1 MTRTD
6 NLLISD
12 DEKNLTTSS
21 ISRINLLLHGVED
34 FRIEKEDTLR
44 HPVFREND
52 QLSKFDVVIANP
64 PFSLKKWGFEN
75 WANDPFGRNFAGVP
89 PKSYGDFAWVQHM
102 IVSMAPIT
110 GRMGIVLPHGALFR
124 SGVESR
130 IRKHL
135 IETDLLDCVI
145 GLGPNLFYGTGISAC
160 IMIFRA
166 KKEPSKKNK
175 ILFINASEFF
185 QKGRAQNFFL
195 PEHAQSVIDLY
206 EKYSD
211 VEGQSKIVSAYEV
224 KENEYNLNISR
235 YVKKPRTD
243 EKIDLKATMEELENA
258 YAEFLKSEDQMR
270 SLLKE
275 AKLL

>member
-1 MTRTD
+1 
-6 NLLISD
+6 
-12 DEKNLTTSS
+12 
-21 ISRINLLLHGVED
+21 
-34 FRIEKEDTLR
+34 
-44 HPVFREND
+44 
-52 QLSKFDVVIANP
+52 
-64 PFSLKKWGFEN
+64 
-75 WANDPFGRNFAGVP
+75 
-89 PKSYGDFAWVQHM
+89 
-102 IVSMAPIT
+102 
-110 GRMGIVLPHGALFR
+110 MGIVLPHGALFR

-135 IETDLLDCVI
+135 IDADLLDCVI

-166 KKEPSKKNK
+166 RKEPSKKNK
-175 ILFINASEFF
+175 VLFIDASELY

-195 PEHAQSVIDLY
+195 TEHAKAVIDLY

-211 VEGQSKIVSAYEV
+211 VEGQSKIVCTDEI

-235 YVKKPRTD
+235 YVKKPRAD
-243 EKIDLKATMEELENA
+243 EKIDLKATMEELEKA
-258 YAEFLKSEDQMR
+258 YDEFLKSEDKMR